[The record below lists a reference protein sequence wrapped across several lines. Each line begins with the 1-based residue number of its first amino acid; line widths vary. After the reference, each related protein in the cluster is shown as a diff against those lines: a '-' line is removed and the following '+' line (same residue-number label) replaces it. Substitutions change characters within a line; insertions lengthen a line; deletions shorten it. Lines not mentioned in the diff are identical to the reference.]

1 MHSQRP
7 LAQVITVSDR
17 SSRGEREDRSGPEAV
32 RLLDDAGWDT
42 RRRVVADD
50 AGAVSDAIRSAV
62 GDGARLVV
70 TSGGTGVG
78 PRDVTPEATAPLLRL
93 ILPGVAER
101 VRAAGS
107 ETVPAAMLSRGLA
120 GISGEALVVNLAGS
134 IGAVRDGVP
143 VVASIAAHVLEQ
155 LDGEDHQE
163 HEPGEEGHR

>member
-1 MHSQRP
+1 MHSPRP
-7 LAQVITVSDR
+7 IAQVITVSDR

-32 RLLDDAGWDT
+32 RLLDEAGWAA

-62 GDGARLVV
+62 GDGVRLVV

-78 PRDVTPEATAPLLRL
+78 PRDVTPEATGPLLR
-93 ILPGVAER
+93 IALPGIAER

-107 ETVPAAMLSRGLA
+107 DAVPAAMLSRGLA

-134 IGAVRDGVP
+134 VGAVRDGVP
-143 VVASIAAHVLEQ
+143 VIASVAVHVLEQ
-155 LDGEDHQE
+155 LDGGDH
-163 HEPGEEGHR
+163 EENGPNEEVR